1 MKPGL
6 SQLDLMAV
14 DQGLLQEA
22 LDRASDR
29 QEAYESAIREIEIMI
44 GMDTDEMGFESD
56 GDMLGYA
63 ADGLIM
69 HAQAVL
75 DGEGQD
81 DDDGEEES
89 EGMIRLR
96 GQIRQLTEILD
107 QCQDIL
113 GRYLPP
119 DGISADQAISELLGV
134 LDNRQTVQ
142 IINQIGEGEQ

>member
-6 SQLDLMAV
+6 SQADLMAV

-56 GDMLGYA
+56 GEMLDYD

-75 DGEGQD
+75 DGEGQ
-81 DDDGEEES
+81 EES
-89 EGMIRLR
+89 KG
-96 GQIRQLTEILD
+96 D
-107 QCQDIL
+107 Q
-113 GRYLPP
+113 
-119 DGISADQAISELLGV
+119 
-134 LDNRQTVQ
+134 
-142 IINQIGEGEQ
+142 

>member
-56 GDMLGYA
+56 GEMLDYD

-69 HAQAVL
+69 HAQAAL
-75 DGEGQD
+75 DGEGQEENEEE
-81 DDDGEEES
+81 DDGEEE
-89 EGMIRLR
+89 
-96 GQIRQLTEILD
+96 
-107 QCQDIL
+107 
-113 GRYLPP
+113 
-119 DGISADQAISELLGV
+119 
-134 LDNRQTVQ
+134 
-142 IINQIGEGEQ
+142 GEE